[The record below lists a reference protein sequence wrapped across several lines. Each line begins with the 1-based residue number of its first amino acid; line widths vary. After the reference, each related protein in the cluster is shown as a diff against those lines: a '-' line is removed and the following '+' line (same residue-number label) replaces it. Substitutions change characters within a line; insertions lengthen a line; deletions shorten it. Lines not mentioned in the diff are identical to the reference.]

1 MRQTPRKRA
10 VESLRKLL
18 ADCGL
23 TEGDNYYAVSL
34 QMTLEELEADT
45 KRLGCEQAWLVR
57 RLVEQV
63 VHRLVGHDGLTPNH
77 EACAKARRL
86 CAGPPEGNK
95 EGPPCL

>member
-23 TEGDNYYAVSL
+23 TEGETYYARSL
-34 QMTLEELEADT
+34 QLTLEELEADT
-45 KRLGCEQAWLVR
+45 KRFGCEQTWLVR
-57 RLVEQV
+57 LLVEQV
-63 VHRLVGHDGLTPNH
+63 IFHLVGHDRLTPNH
-77 EACAKARRL
+77 EACEKARRL

-95 EGPPCL
+95 EGLPCP

>member
-23 TEGDNYYAVSL
+23 TEGHTFYARSL
-34 QMTLEELEADT
+34 PFTMEELEADT

-63 VHRLVGHDGLTPNH
+63 IFRLVGHDGLTPNH
-77 EACAKARRL
+77 EAHEKARRL
-86 CAGPPEGNK
+86 CAGPAQGNK
-95 EGPPCL
+95 EGPPCP